1 MFTFTKL
8 IFIILTHTGGNMIK
22 SNLPVI
28 LLKDL
33 VLLPYQEVRVELKS
47 EVSKKVTSISKL
59 YHDSEVLIVCPLNSL
74 EEIPDASDLPKIG
87 VVGKIR
93 SNIDLPNGNQR
104 VIIEG
109 LYRVRIIS
117 YVNYSNEEEVLD
129 SIITNIDRNSDSEL
143 EATAYLRKLM
153 SELENYIEKNPF
165 VTNSIMSQIKGNTSL
180 DRLTDLVANFLS
192 LSFEKK
198 LNLMLDTS
206 SISRAKVLIKEI
218 AIENALIDLESKI
231 ETEIKKNLDDEQ
243 KEYILKEKIK
253 IIQSELGETNPRD
266 EGIKNLKERIKKTKL
281 PERIAKKIFTE
292 LERYEATSEVSPDAS
307 VIRNYIEYLLTVPW
321 YKETRDEKDLNRIE
335 KKLNS
340 SHYGLFEAKMRIV
353 EYIAVKSITP
363 DIQSPIICLV
373 GPPGV
378 GKTTFA
384 ESISDALNRKFVKI
398 SLGGMSDSAELV
410 GHRRA
415 YIGSN
420 PGKIVSSLIK
430 CESNNPVFLLDEVDK
445 IKSDYKGDPS
455 STLLDILDTSQN
467 KRFVDNYIDEEVDL
481 SNILFILTAND
492 INSIPVAL
500 LDRLEIIELS
510 GYSDQEKYIIAKEYL
525 VPFLIKKHGLKNN
538 VIKFEDTAIMKM
550 ITDYTNEAGV
560 RELERCI
567 SKIIRKVI
575 TEHSKSSRKVVSVRI
590 RNEDLFKYLRSELNN
605 REDIKKITCSGV
617 VRAVAYTPMG
627 GTTLDIEC
635 SSFKGTGKYTYTG
648 SLGKV
653 TTESIEVAISYI
665 RSNYKEFNIEED
677 FFSTHDIHINFTEG
691 RIQKDGPS
699 AGVAIVT
706 SILSHIKNKIID
718 SSISMTGEITLTG
731 DVLKI
736 GGFKEKAI
744 ASVRNKI
751 KTLYIPNTNLND
763 IDLLDKELINNIKF
777 ISINN
782 YKDIYKKIFS

>member
-1 MFTFTKL
+1 
-8 IFIILTHTGGNMIK
+8 MIK

-33 VLLPYQEVRVELKS
+33 VLLPFQEVRVELKS

-104 VIIEG
+104 VSIEG

-129 SIITNIDRNSDSEL
+129 SIITNIDGTQDAEL

-153 SELENYIEKNPF
+153 SELENYIDKNPF

-180 DRLTDLVANFLS
+180 DRLTDLVANFLP

-206 SISRAKVLIKEI
+206 CISRAKILIREI
-218 AIENALIDLESKI
+218 AIENAVIDLEGKI
-231 ETEIKKNLDDEQ
+231 ETDIKKSLDDEQ

-253 IIQSELGETNPRD
+253 IIQNELGEENPRD
-266 EGIKNLKERIKKTKL
+266 EDINNLKERLNKTKL
-281 PERIAKKIFTE
+281 PDRIRKKLNSEIQ
-292 LERYEATSEVSPDAS
+292 RYERTSEMSPDAG
-307 VIRNYIEYLLTVPW
+307 VIRNYLEYLLTVPW
-321 YKETRDEKDLNRIE
+321 YKETRDEKDLNKIE

-340 SHYGLFEAKMRIV
+340 SHYGLTEAKLRII

-384 ESISDALNRKFVKI
+384 ESISEALNRKFVKI

-415 YIGSN
+415 YIGST

-430 CESNNPVFLLDEVDK
+430 SESINPIFLLDEVDK

-467 KRFVDNYIDEEVDL
+467 KRFIDNYIDEEIDL
-481 SNILFILTAND
+481 SKILFVLTANN
-492 INSIPVAL
+492 INNIPVAL
-500 LDRLEIIELS
+500 LDRLEIIELT
-510 GYSDQEKYIIAKEYL
+510 GYSDQEKLTIAKEYL
-525 VPFLIKKHGLKNN
+525 IPTLIKKHGLNKN
-538 VIKFEDTAIMKM
+538 VIKFEDDSIKDM
-550 ITDYTNEAGV
+550 IENYTNEAGV
-560 RELERCI
+560 RELERII
-567 SKIIRKVI
+567 SKIIRKII
-575 TEHSKSSRKVVSVRI
+575 TEYSKTSRKIVSVRI
-590 RNEDLFKYLRSELNN
+590 RQEDLYNYLKNEINN
-605 REDIKKITCSGV
+605 TIDIKEIKVPGV
-617 VRAVAYTPMG
+617 VRAVAYTPLG
-627 GTTLDIEC
+627 GCVLDIEC
-635 SSFKGTGKYTYTG
+635 SSYKGTGKYTYTG

-653 TTESIEVAISYI
+653 TTESIEVSIGYI
-665 RSNYKEFNIEED
+665 RSNSKYFGIDED
-677 FFSTHDIHINFTEG
+677 FFTTHDLHIHFTEG
-691 RIQKDGPS
+691 AREKDGPS
-699 AGVAIVT
+699 AGIAIVT
-706 SILSHIKNKIID
+706 AILSHIKGYVISN
-718 SSISMTGEITLTG
+718 SASMTGEITLTG
-731 DVLKI
+731 DILKI
-736 GGFKEKAI
+736 GGLKEKSI
-744 ASVRNKI
+744 ASIRNKI
-751 KTLYIPNTNLND
+751 NTIFIPKSNSLDIKVLDEELTN
-763 IDLLDKELINNIKF
+763 KIKF
-777 ISINN
+777 IPIEN
-782 YKDIYKKIFS
+782 YKELYEKVFK